1 MRRAASRGQYLVD
14 VDRYIGTHVLNR
26 SVDGGGSGGGGAQ
39 DDGGAQLGARVPLP
53 DYCGGVLQAST
64 ARART
69 APPPRPVRP
78 PLPCAAAHQVRLG
91 CTNDH
96 CFVQELDA
104 V

>member
-14 VDRYIGTHVLNR
+14 VDCYIGSTHVLNR
-26 SVDGGGSGGGGAQ
+26 SAGGGGGGGAQ
-39 DDGGAQLGARVPLP
+39 DDEGAQQGARVPLP
-53 DYCGGVLQAST
+53 EYCGGVLQAST

-78 PLPCAAAHQVRLG
+78 PLPCAEGHQVRLG

-96 CFVQELDA
+96 CFVQDA